1 MKLYMDNS
9 AELRCSGVQM
19 VHESLKVFGPEVLR
33 EAKKQVQ
40 MVRESLKVALTQKKS
55 YVDKQCRCFF
65 TSKI

>member
-1 MKLYMDNS
+1 
-9 AELRCSGVQM
+9 M

-55 YVDKQCRCFF
+55 YVDKQCWCFF